1 MLHLVLAAAV
11 AISPARID
19 AAINSLDGIA
29 AQVQKRSGIPGLAIG
44 VVWDGKIVYAKG
56 FGVRK
61 VGTSERVDANTV
73 FALGS
78 ISKSLSATVVAGEVG
93 AGYVQWSTPIAKEIP
108 GFTLSDP
115 WVGSHVT
122 IADMFSHRSGL
133 PDHAGE
139 GLEDLGFDRAQIISR
154 LRFEP
159 LAPFRTTFGYTNYGF
174 TAGAVAA
181 ANAEHVSWDD
191 LANDILFKPLGM
203 TSTSYRYSDFISRTN
218 RAWLHVKTAHGYE
231 PSVYNGVE
239 EEAPAGNAS
248 SSVNDM
254 AKWMILQLNEGRY
267 NGKQIIAKAPLEEMQ
282 TPQMAKGPVFGHMSF
297 NGLGMAITYDELG
310 LMHLSHSGA
319 LEQGAATVY
328 DLLPS
333 AHLGIIVLSNG
344 FPHGEPETIASM
356 FYDLVEFGHYQRDW
370 QSYYGGLFDQLT
382 APLLSKL
389 NGEKVPANPA
399 PARSNDAYV
408 GTYSNDMYGPA
419 IVSADSKGLHLT
431 IGPKHMTFALRHWNG
446 DTFVFRPGGG
456 GFRTLTELTFKPATS
471 DRAEQMTIEWLN
483 DHGNGTFTKQ

>member
-191 LANDILFKPLGM
+191 LRLSRFPGHLDRAGEYPANEVSWKRRIGP
-203 TSTSYRYSDFISRTN
+203 
-218 RAWLHVKTAHGYE
+218 
-231 PSVYNGVE
+231 
-239 EEAPAGNAS
+239 
-248 SSVNDM
+248 
-254 AKWMILQLNEGRY
+254 
-267 NGKQIIAKAPLEEMQ
+267 IAKNSRK
-282 TPQMAKGPVFGHMSF
+282 TRF
-297 NGLGMAITYDELG
+297 
-310 LMHLSHSGA
+310 
-319 LEQGAATVY
+319 AA
-328 DLLPS
+328 
-333 AHLGIIVLSNG
+333 
-344 FPHGEPETIASM
+344 
-356 FYDLVEFGHYQRDW
+356 
-370 QSYYGGLFDQLT
+370 
-382 APLLSKL
+382 
-389 NGEKVPANPA
+389 
-399 PARSNDAYV
+399 
-408 GTYSNDMYGPA
+408 
-419 IVSADSKGLHLT
+419 
-431 IGPKHMTFALRHWNG
+431 
-446 DTFVFRPGGG
+446 
-456 GFRTLTELTFKPATS
+456 
-471 DRAEQMTIEWLN
+471 
-483 DHGNGTFTKQ
+483 